1 MITDLPYILS
11 YREQQQLFLF
21 DWNYIADILFHP
33 GGASTLIGRFL
44 VQFFYS
50 PAAAVAITL
59 LCLCGIGWFHRRQLP
74 LIIAPLLF
82 LLASLP
88 DYRLHFDVV
97 AACLFASAGFSIW
110 ERCSR
115 KLLAGIVIPILLF
128 FLAGSGAFLFA
139 ACAFAVS
146 VGKGR
151 WEGALPVAV
160 SLLMGLV
167 ALSMNLIPTVGHSLS
182 PVFFYDVSSAMPGF
196 HLVFWILMPVA
207 VLVSTLFGRFVRK
220 RAAVVASCLLV
231 LVAVPF
237 SWSIFARQGKDGA
250 YNIYKYEYHGVR
262 GNWEKLEK
270 ITKERLEYPVT
281 ANWYY
286 LAKSYRGTLLKDLM
300 KNRHNREYDL
310 LFIPEDRSTTTV
322 LPHVLFRMGN
332 MASAQNISFNL
343 MFASCGYNPTLL
355 KMQADIELVRGN
367 YKVADKYLSLLE
379 RSLNYKKWARDRKRF
394 LYNDAMVDD
403 DPCLAEGRRDL
414 PSTDGFVSPLYPMHA
429 LYSILRTNPSDKVAM
444 EYGLAYLLLAKD
456 IVNVAKFIE
465 EFYGTPGLPELP
477 PCAQE
482 ALCFFADYQQN
493 LAHEEEFRH
502 MDIDWCL
509 RHGVQPQTI
518 SRMYDLQNATLQ
530 SGGKAPKGFRGT
542 YWYYFLYDDMMVRDN
557 TAKTEDNNAIY

>member
-1 MITDLPYILS
+1 
-11 YREQQQLFLF
+11 
-21 DWNYIADILFHP
+21 
-33 GGASTLIGRFL
+33 
-44 VQFFYS
+44 
-50 PAAAVAITL
+50 
-59 LCLCGIGWFHRRQLP
+59 
-74 LIIAPLLF
+74 
-82 LLASLP
+82 
-88 DYRLHFDVV
+88 
-97 AACLFASAGFSIW
+97 
-110 ERCSR
+110 
-115 KLLAGIVIPILLF
+115 
-128 FLAGSGAFLFA
+128 
-139 ACAFAVS
+139 
-146 VGKGR
+146 
-151 WEGALPVAV
+151 
-160 SLLMGLV
+160 
-167 ALSMNLIPTVGHSLS
+167 
-182 PVFFYDVSSAMPGF
+182 MP
-196 HLVFWILMPVA
+196 
-207 VLVSTLFGRFVRK
+207 
-220 RAAVVASCLLV
+220 
-231 LVAVPF
+231 
-237 SWSIFARQGKDGA
+237 GA

-465 EFYGTPGLPELP
+465 EFY
-477 PCAQE
+477 
-482 ALCFFADYQQN
+482 
-493 LAHEEEFRH
+493 
-502 MDIDWCL
+502 
-509 RHGVQPQTI
+509 
-518 SRMYDLQNATLQ
+518 
-530 SGGKAPKGFRGT
+530 K
-542 YWYYFLYDDMMVRDN
+542 
-557 TAKTEDNNAIY
+557 